1 MSLHRYPRSAVF
13 YRKLARD
20 LPLIVRGEGC
30 WLIDEDGRRYLDASG
45 GAFVANI
52 GHGVA
57 EIADVMATQGRQLA
71 YVSGAM
77 FTHQPVEEL
86 AGAIAALCPG
96 DLDKVYPLSS
106 GSDAVEAALK
116 LARQYWVE
124 RGLDSKRTIV
134 ALAPAYHGNT
144 LLALSASPREH
155 YRAYYHDWLV
165 DVVHIRA
172 PYPYR
177 CACRGAPPY
186 CPSCSGDALEEAIV
200 RAGPDTV
207 AAFIAEP
214 VGGSSTG
221 ASVPQR
227 DYHRR
232 VREICDRHDVL
243 FIADEVLTGAGRT
256 GSWSAIEQYGVVPD
270 ILILGKGISGGYAP
284 LSAVVAPERIA
295 DVLAQ
300 GSGAFVHAQ
309 TFSHHPLSCAVGAA
323 VIGYIRR
330 HRLMERCA
338 TVGATFHR
346 KLNVLLDLPHVGDV
360 RGRGLLAGV
369 ELVQDVETRAPFPR
383 SLRVAE
389 SFAAAAQD
397 AGLVVWPN
405 TAHIDGGDGDLVML
419 APPFVIEETE
429 IDELVRRF
437 VAALHTTLARLPAAR
452 A

>member
-1 MSLHRYPRSAVF
+1 LPHRYPESAVF
-13 YRKLARD
+13 YRKLARSF
-20 LPLIVRGEGC
+20 PLIARGEGC
-30 WLIDEDGRRYLDASG
+30 WLVDEDGRRYLDASG

-57 EIADVMATQGRQLA
+57 EIADVMARQARELA

-86 AGAIAALCPG
+86 AAELARLCPG

-124 RGLDSKRTIV
+124 RGHGDKRTIV

-144 LLALSASPREH
+144 LLALSASAREH
-155 YRAYYHDWLV
+155 YRTYYSHWLV

-172 PYPYR
+172 PYSYR
-177 CACRGAPPY
+177 CECGGTAPY
-186 CPSCSGDALEEAIV
+186 CPSCSGDVLEEAIV
-200 RAGPDTV
+200 RAGPDTI
-207 AAFIAEP
+207 AAFIVEP

-221 ASVPQR
+221 ASVPQP

-232 VREICDRHDVL
+232 AREICDRYDVL
-243 FIADEVLTGAGRT
+243 LIADEVLTGAGRT
-256 GSWSAIEQYGVVPD
+256 GTWCAIEPYGVVPD

-284 LSAVVAPERIA
+284 LSAVVAPERIVG
-295 DVLAQ
+295 VLAE
-300 GSGAFVHAQ
+300 GSGALVHAQ

-323 VIGYIRR
+323 VVRHIAQ
-330 HRLMERCA
+330 HRLVERCA
-338 TVGATFHR
+338 TMGTIFHR
-346 KLNVLLDLPHVGDV
+346 KLAALRELPHVGDV

-369 ELVQDVETRAPFPR
+369 ELVQDVGTRTPFPR
-383 SLRVAE
+383 AIRVAE
-389 SFAAAAQD
+389 KFGTAALE

-405 TAHIDGGDGDLVML
+405 TGQLESGDGDLVML
-419 APPFVIEETE
+419 APPFIITEAE
-429 IDELVRRF
+429 IDDLVRRF
-437 VAALHTTLARLPAAR
+437 AAALHATLSQLPVAR